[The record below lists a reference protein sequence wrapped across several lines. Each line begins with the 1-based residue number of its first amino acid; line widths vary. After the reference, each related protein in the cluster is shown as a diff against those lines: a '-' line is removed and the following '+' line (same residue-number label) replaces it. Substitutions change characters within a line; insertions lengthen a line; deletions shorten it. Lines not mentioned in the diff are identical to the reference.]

1 MTITDR
7 DRLKERLSALYADLS
22 KHSVYQNIPGFVS
35 QALGFRVRI
44 DEQWRGDQVRLSY
57 IESRLSSPGLVNW
70 CDFGANTGY
79 FAFTLAHEHPERRI
93 LAVEANANHVEF
105 MDLVRQAFDV
115 SNVTLL
121 GEAISLD
128 SLDRIRGQDVL
139 LHLNVLHHAG
149 SDFDR
154 DRVRGVEDFPAYAH
168 EYLSRLTG
176 CTRHLVFQVGTNLWG
191 DKARPV
197 VDYRDDASKL
207 ALLVDLLRNSGWDVG
222 EVAYATRSEGAVSY
236 RPADTALTRALAT
249 GVSVDP
255 VRIGQALEGFRL
267 HEHPG
272 EFYRRPLFLCEAR
285 G

>member
-22 KHSVYQNIPGFVS
+22 KHSVYQNIPEFVS
-35 QALGFRVRI
+35 EALGFRVRI

-57 IESRLSSPGLVNW
+57 IESRLSSPGRVSW

-79 FAFTLAHEHPERRI
+79 FAFTLAHEHPDRRI

-115 SNVTLL
+115 SNVTIL

-139 LHLNVLHHAG
+139 LHLTVLHHAG

-154 DRVRGVEDFPAYAH
+154 DRVRGVEDFPEYAH
-168 EYLSRLTG
+168 EYLGRLTG
-176 CTRHLVFQVGTNLWG
+176 CTRQLVFQVGTNLWG
-191 DKARPV
+191 DKARPII
-197 VDYRDDASKL
+197 DYREDASKL
-207 ALLVDLLRNSGWDVG
+207 VLLMNLLRNSGWEVS
-222 EVAYATRSEGAVSY
+222 EVAYATRTDGAVAY
-236 RPADTALTRALAT
+236 RPIDASLTRALAS

-255 VRIGQALEGFRL
+255 PRIDGELEAFRL

-272 EFYRRPLFLCEAR
+272 EFYRRPLFVCEAR
-285 G
+285 R